1 MLRCAST
8 ATRDCDL
15 ACSGLRRSR
24 GDYVRAEALAN
35 ECLALSRP
43 IDYRDGLVH
52 GLINLAIVKQHTD
65 REDEARAHYRE
76 AQELTADPSTPTHWR
91 AVLLNNLG
99 NAALED
105 HDYAEARALFEEA
118 LELNRRNDLPFHVA
132 NCLVDLGMVDL
143 AEHDLVHAADR
154 FGECLSISHAYGF
167 WELATWAFEGIAGIA
182 VAADDASRG
191 AQLLGSAS
199 AIQERAGIAGGYY
212 PVAVE
217 LRERTIDE
225 ARRLL
230 GKAGYEASWLEGR
243 QLGLEEAIGVARRV
257 LD

>member
-1 MLRCAST
+1 
-8 ATRDCDL
+8 
-15 ACSGLRRSR
+15 
-24 GDYVRAEALAN
+24 
-35 ECLALSRP
+35 
-43 IDYRDGLVH
+43 
-52 GLINLAIVKQHTD
+52 
-65 REDEARAHYRE
+65 
-76 AQELTADPSTPTHWR
+76 
-91 AVLLNNLG
+91 
-99 NAALED
+99 
-105 HDYAEARALFEEA
+105 
-118 LELNRRNDLPFHVA
+118 
-132 NCLVDLGMVDL
+132 MVDL